1 VEWIEDNC
9 ICGEGDWYGQPL
21 KLRLEQQRFLYRWYE
36 YCPKC
41 GEWRANEGLRGAATG
56 DGKTQFIAAIAV
68 LEMAGPPQ
76 IAVPSP
82 NIPIG
87 AASFEQANLLFSA
100 GGDDV
105 RRAGPGGQGRAAVRV
120 LQRLRHGDHVRGQ
133 PSGPDFPGGRGRGDE

>member
-1 VEWIEDNC
+1 LAVEWIEDNC

-21 KLRLEQQRFLYRWYE
+21 RLRIEQQRFLYKWYE
-36 YCPKC
+36 HCPRC
-41 GEWRANEGLRGAATG
+41 GEWRFNEGLRGAATG

-82 NIPIG
+82 NIPIS

-100 GGDDV
+100 AATMCGGRD
-105 RRAGPGGQGRAAVRV
+105 QAVREAPLCGYFNV
-120 LQRLRHGDHVRGQ
+120 
-133 PSGPDFPGGRGRGDE
+133 